1 MTPSKMMSDI
11 TNQRQQNNNNSI
23 RMKDSSNST
32 TRRERSSFR
41 GMTILEGER
50 SLEPASAPSTNS
62 NEGFQLYKQR
72 NERRRRSSSLAQ
84 NPQIRDIIAKTVEE
98 LAQKDNKDGLTYKTA
113 EDRLKE
119 VLAEAKESGHSAEKI
134 FSVFKSEAGS
144 SGELF
149 VSKQDFIEG
158 LEELGY
164 KITSDEELEY
174 IADRFDLNNDGLISM
189 SEFQHYCYYEVS
201 PHSPVDC
208 YSQLSFFLSLPYNDL
223 HLRLSSGSVCGME
236 SREAANGKGCRCVET
251 NTGNSSRCVWQC

>member
-1 MTPSKMMSDI
+1 MSDI
-11 TNQRQQNNNNSI
+11 TNRDQNNNNNI
-23 RMKDSSNST
+23 RMKDSSNATS
-32 TRRERSSFR
+32 RRERSSFR

-50 SLEPASAPSTNS
+50 SLEPAPSNNS

-158 LEELGY
+158 LNELGY

-174 IADRFDLNNDGLISM
+174 VTDRFDLNNDGLISM

-201 PHSPVDC
+201 SIH
-208 YSQLSFFLSLPYNDL
+208 LSTATHISFLSELTL
-223 HLRLSSGSVCGME
+223 Q
-236 SREAANGKGCRCVET
+236 AT
-251 NTGNSSRCVWQC
+251 